1 MVIGGEEVLREIV
14 PSEDPAAS
22 TEPPMVIGGEEGD
35 PNVQRDRCRAST
47 EPPMV
52 IGGENGRGFRRL
64 TSGIELQRSRRW

>member
-52 IGGENGRGFRRL
+52 IGGEPAQQARGV
-64 TSGIELQRSRRW
+64 GAAAALQRSRRW